1 MTNWDDYRIFLAAA
15 RAGTVTGAAKRLG
28 VNHSTVSRRITAM
41 EETAGVQ
48 QFDKHKDGYSL
59 TDAGLALLQTAGAA
73 ETAMLAA
80 EQTLRA
86 HDHSLSGELVV
97 TAPAALG
104 VIVLTPII
112 ARFRHAHPD
121 ILVNLVSSDAVANL
135 SRGEADIAIRA
146 SNGPDEHLVGRRL
159 CVQKTA
165 IYAHREYWR
174 EHSASPSIVVSSPP
188 SSIPAWSRQCY
199 PEATLAC
206 CTSGKLEMLA
216 AIEAGIGIGRLPC
229 RLGDA
234 RPLLL
239 RVPPLV
245 LENDLDIWLLMQ
257 ADMQH
262 TPRIRAFA
270 DFVYDAFRKE
280 AALFEGTR
288 TDVAPRLSA

>member
-1 MTNWDDYRIFLAAA
+1 MINWDDYRIFLAAA
-15 RAGTVTGAAKRLG
+15 RVGTVTGAAKLLG

-41 EETAGVQ
+41 EATAGVQ
-48 QFDKHKDGYSL
+48 LFNKHKEGYSL

-86 HDHSLSGELVV
+86 HDHSLAGELIV
-97 TAPAALG
+97 TTPAALG

-112 ARFRHAHPD
+112 ARFRQAHPD
-121 ILVNLVSSDAVANL
+121 IIVNLVSSDVVANL
-135 SRGEADIAIRA
+135 SRREADIAIRA
-146 SNGPDEHLVGRRL
+146 SSGPDDHLVGRRL

-165 IYAHREYWR
+165 IYAHKEYWL
-174 EHSASPSIVVSSPP
+174 EHRASPSIVVNLPNSSMPG
-188 SSIPAWSRQCY
+188 WSRRCY
-199 PEATLAC
+199 PDATIAC
-206 CTSGKLEMLA
+206 CVSGKLEMLA
-216 AIEAGIGIGRLPC
+216 AIEAGLGIGRLPC
-229 RLGDA
+229 RLGDS
-234 RPLLL
+234 RPSLI

-280 AALFEGTR
+280 AAMFEGTSGASSQGR
-288 TDVAPRLSA
+288 PV

>member
-1 MTNWDDYRIFLAAA
+1 MLNWDDYRIFLAVA
-15 RAGTVTGAAKRLG
+15 RAGTVTGAAKLLW

-41 EETAGVQ
+41 EATASVQ
-48 QFDKHKDGYSL
+48 LFDKHREGYTL
-59 TDAGLALLQTAGAA
+59 TDAGLALLETAGAA
-73 ETAMLAA
+73 ETAMLTA

-86 HDHSLSGELVV
+86 HNHTLSGELVV

-104 VIVLTPII
+104 VVVLTPII
-112 ARFRHAHPD
+112 ARFRQAHPD
-121 ILVNLVSSDAVANL
+121 ILVNLLTSDEVANL
-135 SRGEADIAIRA
+135 SRRDADIAIRA
-146 SNGPDEHLVGRRL
+146 SNGPDEHLIGRRL

-165 IYAHREYWR
+165 IYAHKDYWR
-174 EHSASPSIVVSSPP
+174 EHSVSPSIVVTALR
-188 SSIPAWSRQCY
+188 SSIPGWSQKSY
-199 PEATLAC
+199 PDATIAC
-206 CTSGKLEMLA
+206 CVSGKLEMLA

-234 RPLLL
+234 SPSLL

-257 ADMQH
+257 SDMQH

-280 AALFEGTR
+280 AASFEGA
-288 TDVAPRLSA
+288 DAAA